1 MEHLP
6 NDHENHPN
14 HHEDYDKPC
23 DEMRH
28 PVLSLL
34 EIAGETIVEKILV
47 LEDRNLKEQD
57 FESHSQG
64 SK

>member
-14 HHEDYDKPC
+14 HHEDYDKPY

-57 FESHSQG
+57 CESHSQG

>member
-1 MEHLP
+1 MEHLS

-14 HHEDYDKPC
+14 QHEDYDKPC

-28 PVLSLL
+28 PVL
-34 EIAGETIVEKILV
+34 EIAGKTIVEKLLV
-47 LEDRNLKEQD
+47 LEDRNLKEQNC
-57 FESHSQG
+57 ESHSQG